1 MASQTHKNFSRRQC
15 GFALVCVFV
24 CVWLRE
30 AGKTLIFPARLT
42 IRGAAGLVGVVLCS
56 AYESEG

>member
-1 MASQTHKNFSRRQC
+1 MASQTQKSSRRQC
-15 GFALVCVFV
+15 GFALVLCV
-24 CVWLRE
+24 CVWVRE